1 MTAADSPRPCL
12 ICEQESA
19 DDSVTV
25 FRDEEWAAGIVP
37 GYEVP
42 GWIVLRIRRH
52 AEHIDSLSDAELA
65 TLGRRARDLV
75 AAVRGATGAEAVYYM
90 VFGEANPHYHALITP
105 RGADI
110 PPAERTGAILPRRLD
125 HADLGAATA
134 LVPAIRSAY
143 RRLAD
148 DGEKR

>member
-1 MTAADSPRPCL
+1 M
-12 ICEQESA
+12 
-19 DDSVTV
+19 
-25 FRDEEWAAGIVP
+25 
-37 GYEVP
+37 
-42 GWIVLRIRRH
+42 
-52 AEHIDSLSDAELA
+52 
-65 TLGRRARDLV
+65 

-105 RGADI
+105 RGADV

>member
-1 MTAADSPRPCL
+1 MTAGDPPGQCL

-25 FRDEEWAAGIVP
+25 FRDESWAAGVVS
-37 GYEVP
+37 GYDVP

-52 AEHIDSLSDAELA
+52 AEHIDGLSDEELA

-75 AAVRGATGAEAVYYM
+75 AAVRGVTGADAVYYM

-105 RGADI
+105 RGAEV
-110 PPAERTGAILPRRLD
+110 PAEQRTGAILRRRLD
-125 HADLGAATA
+125 HADLAASTA

-143 RRLAD
+143 RTLAD
-148 DGEKR
+148 RSGGR